1 MNSGPTLALLM
12 ARPSRLKLPK
22 LPDSSVANAESLG
35 QRLARF
41 RKERGFTQV
50 ELAERMGITQALVTD
65 YERDKLRP
73 YAEMVVRFSL
83 ALALSADEV
92 LGIRP
97 SAVAAEAR
105 VPRRL
110 LRRLEALAQLPKR
123 DQEALLR
130 TIDAFL
136 ELRAGKRRAA

>member
-1 MNSGPTLALLM
+1 M
-12 ARPSRLKLPK
+12 ARPSRLKLPA
-22 LPDSSVANAESLG
+22 LPGDSRETLG

-50 ELAERMGITQALVTD
+50 ELALRMGITQALITD

-73 YAEMVVRFSL
+73 YAEMVVRF
-83 ALALSADEV
+83 ALALGCSTDEV
-92 LGIRP
+92 LGVRKTKV
-97 SAVAAEAR
+97 SA
-105 VPRRL
+105 PTGNRRF

-136 ELRAGKRRAA
+136 ALRTGRPGGRRAA

>member
-1 MNSGPTLALLM
+1 MNSTLTLAIAM
-12 ARPSRLKLPK
+12 ARPSRLKLPR
-22 LPDSSVANAESLG
+22 LPDATVTSEESLG
-35 QRLARF
+35 QRLSRF

-50 ELAERMGITQALVTD
+50 ELALRMGITQALITD

-73 YAEMVVRFSL
+73 YAEMVVRF
-83 ALALSADEV
+83 ALALGLSTDEV
-92 LGIRP
+92 LGVRP

-105 VPRRL
+105 VPRRF
-110 LRRLEALAQLPKR
+110 LRRLEALAHLPKR